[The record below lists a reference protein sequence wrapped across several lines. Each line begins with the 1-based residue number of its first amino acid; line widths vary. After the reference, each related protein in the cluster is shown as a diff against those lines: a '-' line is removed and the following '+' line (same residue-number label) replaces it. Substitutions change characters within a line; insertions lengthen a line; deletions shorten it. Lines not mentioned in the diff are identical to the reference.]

1 MDKILI
7 IDDSLLQSKMLNKI
21 LLDHYTTMIIHQS
34 LESVE
39 AAAQFQPSII
49 LLDVIMPVK
58 NGFEVL
64 ADLKNDER
72 TKAIPV
78 IMITSLS
85 DMGNEEKGL
94 KLGAVD
100 YIIKPFNEPI
110 VMARIQ
116 THIKLYNYQKAIEQ
130 LAMLDPL
137 TGLFNR
143 RAYEGRGRI
152 QWENAFK
159 RQSDLSIAMLDIDFF
174 KQYND
179 NFGHPAGDVLLKEIA
194 SILSKHLNT
203 GHGMAARYGG
213 EEFLFLM
220 PRLNAREAFFICES
234 VRKEIESMG
243 ITNILPSGASS
254 PLTVSIG
261 GVTLV
266 PRMAFSLEDCV
277 EEADVMLY
285 KAKNSGK
292 NLVLWK
298 QI

>member
-1 MDKILI
+1 MNKILI
-7 IDDSLLQSKMLNKI
+7 IDDSLLQSKMLNRI
-21 LLDHYTTMIIHQS
+21 LQNHYETMIIHQS
-34 LESVE
+34 LESLE
-39 AAAQFQPSII
+39 TAAQFQPSLI
-49 LLDVIMPVK
+49 LLDVIMPEK

-64 ADLKNDER
+64 ADLKHDER
-72 TKAIPV
+72 TKVIPV
-78 IMITSLS
+78 ILITSLS

-100 YIIKPFNEPI
+100 YIIKPFNGPI

-143 RAYEGRGRI
+143 RAYEERGRI
-152 QWENAFK
+152 QWDNALK
-159 RQSDLSIAMLDIDFF
+159 RQCYLSIAMLDIDYF

-179 NFGHPAGDVLLKEIA
+179 NYGHPAGDVLLKEIA
-194 SILSKHLNT
+194 AILSKHINT
-203 GHGMAARYGG
+203 GHGLAARYGG

-220 PRLNAREAFFICES
+220 PQLNAREAFLICEAI
-234 VRKEIESMG
+234 RKEIETMG
-243 ITNILPSGASS
+243 ITNILPTGACR

-266 PRMAFSLEDCV
+266 PRIGLILEECV
-277 EEADVMLY
+277 EEADIMLY